1 MMGEGGGFGLESQ
14 TTELT
19 VIPKHGE
26 VENRWCFKA
35 RIRGKGEVEKRKGQ
49 WTSSK
54 LIPFSS
60 PVQANPTELI
70 SSAPSI
76 KTSHLGGHLVL
87 EGTNATGIATEIQLY
102 H

>member
-1 MMGEGGGFGLESQ
+1 MVGLESQ

-19 VIPKHGE
+19 VIPKYGE
-26 VENRWCFKA
+26 AENRRCFKA

-60 PVQANPTELI
+60 ALLANPTELI

-76 KTSHLGGHLVL
+76 KTCHLGDSGP
-87 EGTNATGIATEIQLY
+87 GGY
-102 H
+102 